1 VRGFTLK
8 PVVAIIGRPN
18 VGKSSLFNRL
28 AHQRKAIVIDQPG
41 ATRDRN
47 YAACTWNDKPY
58 ILIDTGGFE
67 PAATEG
73 MLVQMRE
80 QTQLAIEE
88 ADIIIFLMDG
98 REGLLPADRDIAALL
113 RGFEKPVFYAVNK
126 IDGLK
131 QETLSYE
138 FYRLGME
145 TIYTVSAEHGLGV
158 GELMDEVTRLLPET
172 PEPSDVEDRIR
183 IAVIGKPNVGK
194 SSLVNKILGY
204 ERTIVNPVPGT
215 TRDAIDTPFTFAGRP
230 YLLVDTAGIRRKSR
244 VSLTLEKYSVIQAIK
259 AISRCDIALMLIDAQ
274 EGVTEQDAKIAG
286 LALENGTACIVV
298 VNKWDA
304 IEKDDRTIGKYVR
317 EIKDK
322 MKFLDFA
329 PILFVSA
336 RTGQRVVKIFDAVD
350 SVYSQYTRRVST
362 PELNRKV
369 QEFLAAN
376 PPPQYKSRSNPF
388 NYVSQ
393 VAVKPPT
400 FVFFVGDPRSVHF
413 SYERYLMNQF
423 REALALDQVPL
434 RFFFKKKSKDKG

>member
-1 VRGFTLK
+1 MR

-28 AHQRKAIVIDQPG
+28 AAERKAIVIDEPG

-47 YAACTWNDKPY
+47 YAACTWNNKPY
-58 ILIDTGGFE
+58 FLVDTGGFE

-73 MLVQMRE
+73 ILVQMRE
-80 QTQLAIEE
+80 QTRLAIEE

-113 RGFEKPVFYAVNK
+113 RGIKKPVFYAVNK

-131 QETLSYE
+131 LEALAYE
-138 FYRLGME
+138 FYQLGME
-145 TIYTVSAEHGLGV
+145 TTYPVSAAHGLGV
-158 GELMDEVTRLLPET
+158 DELMDDVARLLPAT
-172 PEPSDVEDRIR
+172 TEPSDADDRVR

-194 SSLVNKILGY
+194 SSLINRILGY
-204 ERTIVNPVPGT
+204 ERTIVNPIPGT
-215 TRDAIDTPFTFAGRP
+215 TRDAIDTPFSFAGRP

-259 AISRCDIALMLIDAQ
+259 AMNRCDIALMLIDAE

-286 LALENGTACIVV
+286 LALENGTACIIV

-304 IEKDDRTIGKYVR
+304 VKKDDSTVGIYVR
-317 EIKDK
+317 EIRDK
-322 MKFLDFA
+322 LKFLDFA

-350 SVYSQYTRRVST
+350 AVYSQYTRRIGT
-362 PELNRKV
+362 PELNRRV
-369 QEFLAAN
+369 QAFLAAN
-376 PPPQYKSRSNPF
+376 PPPHYSGRSSPF

-393 VAVKPPT
+393 VGIKPPT
-400 FVFFVGDPRSVHF
+400 FVFFVRNPGSIHF

-423 REALALDQVPL
+423 RETLALDQTPL
-434 RFFFKKKSKDKG
+434 RFFFKKKIRDQS

>member
-1 VRGFTLK
+1 MK

-28 AHQRKAIVIDQPG
+28 SRQRKAIVIDEPG

-47 YAACTWNDKPY
+47 YAACTWDDKPY

-73 MLVQMRE
+73 ILVQMRE
-80 QTQLAIEE
+80 QTQLALEE

-126 IDGLK
+126 IDGLRL
-131 QETLSYE
+131 ETLAYE

-145 TIYTVSAEHGLGV
+145 TIHPVSAEHGLGV
-158 GELMDEVTRLLPET
+158 GELMDEVARLLPEMPAEADT
-172 PEPSDVEDRIR
+172 EDRIR

-194 SSLVNKILGY
+194 SSLINRILGY
-204 ERTIVNPVPGT
+204 ERAIVNAVPGT
-215 TRDAIDTPFTFAGRP
+215 TRDAIDTPFTFGGRP
-230 YLLVDTAGIRRKSR
+230 YLLIDTAGIRRKSR

-259 AISRCDIALMLIDAQ
+259 AISRCDIALMLIDAE

-304 IEKDDRTIGKYVR
+304 VEKDERTVGKYVM
-317 EIKDK
+317 EIRDK
-322 MKFLDFA
+322 MKFMDFA
-329 PILFVSA
+329 PILFISA

-350 SVYSQYTRRVST
+350 AVYSQYTRRVNTS
-362 PELNRKV
+362 ELNRKV
-369 QEFLAAN
+369 QEFLTAN
-376 PPPQYKSRSNPF
+376 PPPHYGGRSNPF

-393 VAVKPPT
+393 VGVKPPT
-400 FVFFVGDPRSVHF
+400 FVFFVRDPRSIHF

-423 REALALDQVPL
+423 RETLALDQVPL
-434 RFFFKKKSKDKG
+434 RFFFKRKDKDKT

>member
-1 VRGFTLK
+1 MK

-18 VGKSSLFNRL
+18 VGKSSFFNRL
-28 AHQRKAIVIDQPG
+28 ARERKAIVINQPG

-47 YAACTWNDKPY
+47 YAACTWNEKPY

-73 MLVQMRE
+73 ILVQMRE
-80 QTQLAIEE
+80 QTRLALEE
-88 ADIIIFLMDG
+88 SDIIIFLMDG
-98 REGLLPADRDIAALL
+98 REGLMPADRDIAALL

-145 TIYTVSAEHGLGV
+145 TIYAVSAEHGIGV
-158 GELMDEVTRLLPET
+158 GELMDEVARLLPET
-172 PEPSDVEDRIR
+172 PGPSDAEDRIR

-194 SSLVNKILGY
+194 SSLINRILGY

-215 TRDAIDTPFTFAGRP
+215 TRDAIDTPFTFGGRP

-259 AISRCDIALMLIDAQ
+259 AISRCDIALMLIDAE

-304 IEKDDRTIGKYVR
+304 VEKDDRTIGKYVR

-336 RTGQRVVKIFDAVD
+336 LTGQRVVKIFAAVN

-369 QEFLAAN
+369 QEFLEAN
-376 PPPQYKSRSNPF
+376 PPPHYGGRANPF

-400 FVFFVGDPRSVHF
+400 FVFFVREPSSIHF

-423 REALALDQVPL
+423 RETLALDQVPL
-434 RFFFKKKSKDKG
+434 RFFFKRKNKDKG

>member
-1 VRGFTLK
+1 VK

-28 AHQRKAIVIDQPG
+28 AHSRKAIVIDEPG

-47 YAACTWNDKPY
+47 YAACTWNDRPY

-73 MLVQMRE
+73 ILVQMRE
-80 QTQLAIEE
+80 QTRLAIEE

-113 RGFEKPVFYAVNK
+113 RGFDKPVFYAVNK
-126 IDGLK
+126 VDGLK
-131 QETLSYE
+131 QETLIYE
-138 FYRLGME
+138 FYQLGVQ
-145 TIYTVSAEHGLGV
+145 TIHAVSAEHGLGV

-194 SSLVNKILGY
+194 SSLVNRILGY
-204 ERTIVNPVPGT
+204 ERTIVHPVPGT

-259 AISRCDIALMLIDAQ
+259 AISRCDVALMLIDAE

-286 LALENGTACIVV
+286 LALENGTACIIV

-304 IEKDDRTIGKYVR
+304 VEKDERTVGKYVM

-336 RTGQRVVKIFDAVD
+336 RTGQRVVKIFDAVKT
-350 SVYSQYTRRVST
+350 VYGQYTLRIGT

-376 PPPQYKSRSNPF
+376 PPPHYGGRSNPF

-400 FVFFVGDPRSVHF
+400 FVFFVRDPRSIHF

-423 REALALDQVPL
+423 RETLALDQVPL
-434 RFFFKKKSKDKG
+434 RFFFKRKSKDK